1 MLLVVITLGSLA
13 IGKNVL
19 PSNVEDKSYFIFIGA
34 FLWHF
39 SFRIITFFLFY
50 LPGYLGWSDY
60 YAKYLINKKSTRP
73 WERKDWTEVRNKVF
87 RYLFVNEFVIYPVI
101 VYGSNLRG
109 IKLRFDSFP
118 DFKEL
123 AAHIMVCFFVEDFCF
138 YWAHRLLHSTPF
150 FYQFHKSH
158 HEIDS
163 LFSPIGE
170 YFHPFEYL
178 ICSMVKV

>member
-1 MLLVVITLGSLA
+1 MFW
-13 IGKNVL
+13 

-123 AAHIMVCFFVEDFCF
+123 AAHIMVCFFVENFCF